1 MPCVNSNGQP
11 VPGAQGMCPIGST
24 WREPTGWFGQDRMS
38 EEDIQLNWESMAN
51 RKPLMD
57 RPDWMPDWGVDAGII
72 AAGVLG
78 GGRNPGSKKALW
90 QSMKNMGTRLK
101 DKGESV
107 VNKVRGGGQPDLF
120 GGPRILDRLKAIGIP
135 SFSKFKELYG
145 SVSGKK
151 KLIALGITAPIATM
165 IYQNSSQIFGG
176 DEKKEE
182 SLSSGPPTRNSRA
195 KALSSKDAQF
205 GSRFGMETEVSDWQ
219 QLKHN
224 MSDPDY
230 WKKSISGL
238 PHDTRLMR
246 IGQLMDYYGRTPKQR
261 AAVDMPSKVWAE
273 NEAAAAKIKADMLA
287 SQAKKPTS
295 VLAKMGDDELDAA
308 VRPRVMEKLGFSDW
322 IPGNQPSDA
331 SVEQDV
337 AMVKTL
343 VQQYH
348 TVDGMPIEE
357 AIKKALTK
365 VTNTNIPILPIF

>member
-1 MPCVNSNGQP
+1 
-11 VPGAQGMCPIGST
+11 
-24 WREPTGWFGQDRMS
+24 
-38 EEDIQLNWESMAN
+38 
-51 RKPLMD
+51 MD

-219 QLKHN
+219 QLKHK

-230 WKKSISGL
+230 W
-238 PHDTRLMR
+238 
-246 IGQLMDYYGRTPKQR
+246 
-261 AAVDMPSKVWAE
+261 
-273 NEAAAAKIKADMLA
+273 
-287 SQAKKPTS
+287 
-295 VLAKMGDDELDAA
+295 
-308 VRPRVMEKLGFSDW
+308 
-322 IPGNQPSDA
+322 
-331 SVEQDV
+331 
-337 AMVKTL
+337 
-343 VQQYH
+343 
-348 TVDGMPIEE
+348 
-357 AIKKALTK
+357 
-365 VTNTNIPILPIF
+365 